1 MDLDVEDLG
10 VADWEPGDLQREVL
24 RLSAENIRLEAENVA
39 LRARAVPEKTDQYPE
54 GPGLY
59 FAWPDE
65 SIVRPVSV
73 EIFEWD
79 AMLCCELR
87 SSTVS
92 LDELFDDGWRFAGP
106 IPEPKGG
113 WDE

>member
-1 MDLDVEDLG
+1 MDVELELMLELNEWGRCDL
-10 VADWEPGDLQREVL
+10 VLEVERLQ
-24 RLSAENIRLEAENVA
+24 AENAA
-39 LRARAVPEKTDQYPE
+39 LRARVVPEKTDEYPE
-54 GPGLY
+54 QPGLY

-65 SIVRPVSV
+65 SVVRPVAV
-73 EIFEWD
+73 QIFERD
-79 AMLCCELR
+79 AMLCCKLS